1 MSTFLGW
8 QCIFYIPFIAL
19 LAFPVILKCLPDNPK
34 QKSNVDY
41 IGFLILAIFSINVNF
56 LISNPSI
63 ILLVTTIVLIVI
75 FSLYIKKAKHPI
87 VSSRFFGNKDYV
99 ITLCATFFYYLSQV
113 ALVFITPFL
122 LQALFN
128 YSLEKVSLIYIVPY
142 TVSGIIAIFSGSVIN
157 KIGMKPTLTLG
168 AILIIVGFVLGGCLS
183 YIGVNYVIVVLT
195 IITGGYALSFAPLL
209 TRAITTLHEE
219 EVGTGIGIFN
229 FIVRVANALGIS
241 ITAFLLNSTFI
252 QTTIISLD
260 KKEMTPYTNIFL
272 FLALMTLIGIVIYL
286 ISYKKEEK

>member
-1 MSTFLGW
+1 
-8 QCIFYIPFIAL
+8 
-19 LAFPVILKCLPDNPK
+19 
-34 QKSNVDY
+34 
-41 IGFLILAIFSINVNF
+41 
-56 LISNPSI
+56 
-63 ILLVTTIVLIVI
+63 
-75 FSLYIKKAKHPI
+75 
-87 VSSRFFGNKDYV
+87 
-99 ITLCATFFYYLSQV
+99 
-113 ALVFITPFL
+113 
-122 LQALFN
+122 
-128 YSLEKVSLIYIVPY
+128 
-142 TVSGIIAIFSGSVIN
+142 
-157 KIGMKPTLTLG
+157 MKPTLTLG

-241 ITAFLLNSTFI
+241 ITAFLLNSKFI